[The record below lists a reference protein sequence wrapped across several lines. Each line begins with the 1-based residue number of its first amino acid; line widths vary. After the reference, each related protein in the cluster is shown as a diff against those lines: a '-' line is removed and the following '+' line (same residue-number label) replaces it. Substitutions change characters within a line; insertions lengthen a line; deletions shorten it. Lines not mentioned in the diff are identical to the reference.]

1 MRPDG
6 KVEGLRQSM
15 SWLHTYTG
23 LLLGWALFA
32 MFLTGT
38 LSYVRDEISAW
49 MKPPVQHSFADAQ
62 TADRAVKTLRELAP
76 NAEQWTVDLPTARQP
91 AVEASWRA
99 KGAAQGRR
107 GRESVMLDAGTGE
120 VLKVPETR
128 GADFFYR
135 FHFEFYGMSVYTGR
149 IIAGIAAFFMLVA
162 IISGVITHKKIFTE
176 FFTFRPRKGQ
186 RSWLDAHNALAVLG
200 LPFHFVLTFT
210 GLLLL
215 MFMLLPW
222 GLDAAYDGQRNQFF
236 QERRAQFDPSLA
248 RPADAAA
255 PVAGVLVLDQIL
267 RDANQQFGGR
277 GVDSFV
283 IKNPGQA
290 NSTVEVRPGEGAHIT
305 EYPARRLFYT
315 ADGLPLEGPPETA
328 TAWSTDVY
336 RAMINVHIGRF
347 AGPAVRWMFFLSG
360 IAGTLMVATGLV
372 LWVVKRLP
380 ERRKAGKTPFSH
392 RLVEVL
398 NVGAISGLS
407 VAIAAYFWI
416 NHLLPAAL
424 TDRSLW
430 EIRGFFCVWLLCA
443 LHPLLRTHRRAWIE
457 QLSVAAVLLFLLP
470 VLNAATG
477 GLPLWSSLAR
487 GQWTIAGFEL
497 SAMAVAVLL
506 VFAVRKLRAGTA
518 AVAAKGADAGAGKA
532 ASKHADKGVAVSAA
546 AQRKPAPA
554 VATAIQS
561 RVVDAGEMGVQQ

>member
-6 KVEGLRQSM
+6 KAEGLRQSM

-38 LSYVRDEISAW
+38 LSYVRDEITAW
-49 MKPPVQHSFADAQ
+49 MKPPVQHSFADAH
-62 TADRAVKTLRELAP
+62 TAERAVAALRKLAP
-76 NAEQWTVDLPTARQP
+76 DAEQWNIDLPTVRQP

-107 GRESVMLDAGTGE
+107 GRESVMLDAGTGD

-222 GLDAAYDGQRNQFF
+222 GLDAAYDGQRMQFY
-236 QERRAQFDPSLA
+236 QERRVQFEPALE

-255 PVAGVLVLDQIL
+255 AVAGVLALDQIL

-277 GVDSFV
+277 GIDSFV
-283 IKNPGQA
+283 VKHPGQA
-290 NSTVEVRPGEGAHIT
+290 DSTVALRPVASDHIT
-305 EYPARRLFYT
+305 DYPVRQLFYT
-315 ADGLPLEGPPETA
+315 ADGLPLQAPPDTA

-347 AGPAVRWMFFLSG
+347 AGPALRWVFFLSG

-380 ERRKAGKTPFSH
+380 ERRKAGATPFSH

-398 NVGAISGLS
+398 NVGAIGGLT
-407 VAIAAYFWI
+407 VAIGSYFWI

-424 TDRSLW
+424 KDRALW
-430 EIRGFFCVWLLCA
+430 EIRGFFCVWLLCV
-443 LHPLLRTHRRAWIE
+443 LHPLLRTHRRAWME
-457 QLSVAAVLLFLLP
+457 QLSLAAVLLFLLP
-470 VLNAATG
+470 VLNAVTG
-477 GLPLWSSLAR
+477 GLPLWRSLTQ
-487 GQWTIAGFEL
+487 GQWSIAGFEL

-506 VFAVRKLRAGTA
+506 AFAVRKLRAGA
-518 AVAAKGADAGAGKA
+518 GAGAGKGA
-532 ASKHADKGVAVSAA
+532 ARRT
-546 AQRKPAPA
+546 AQRAATNAPAIAGAQRQASPAP
-554 VATAIQS
+554 TAAIHARGVES
-561 RVVDAGEMGVQQ
+561 REMGVQQ